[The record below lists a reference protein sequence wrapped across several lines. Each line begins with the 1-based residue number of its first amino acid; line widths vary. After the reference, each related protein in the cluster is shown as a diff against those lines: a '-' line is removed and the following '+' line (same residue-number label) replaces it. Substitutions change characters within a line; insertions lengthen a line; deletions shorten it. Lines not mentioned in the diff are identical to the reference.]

1 MALRIQE
8 LKTLLAEKPSAGEF
22 LELAR
27 LLSADAENRAE
38 ARDVLFKGI
47 SHHPSNYV
55 ARLLLAKL
63 FFEDGMYS
71 YSARELA
78 ELWSLNKSETIK
90 KLLLSLGEAGKSYL
104 DLYQG
109 KVSSEKDSSILAEI
123 DLDDDFADA
132 LSEIEDEDL

>member
-1 MALRIQE
+1 MASRISE

-27 LLSADAENRAE
+27 LLSKSKDTKAE

-47 SHHPSNYV
+47 THHPSNYV

-71 YSARELA
+71 FSARELA
-78 ELWSLNKSETIK
+78 ELWSINRSETIK
-90 KLLLSLGEAGKSYL
+90 KLLIAFGDHSKNYIELFEGKLADRSA
-104 DLYQG
+104 
-109 KVSSEKDSSILAEI
+109 VSTLAEI
-123 DLDDDFADA
+123 DLEGDFTDA
-132 LSEIEDEDL
+132 LTEIEDDSE